1 MKRTTLNPQKRQK
14 IKKIKEKILVLYMN
28 ISQNGLILI
37 TEMRYVYVHSW
48 MKMGIIVENLIE
60 MWVVQLAI
68 FFVILKHTKSILKI
82 KRYIASLFILLFNI
96 FNINY
101 IKFILGTNTKYS
113 ITSSKYSKTA

>member
-113 ITSSKYSKTA
+113 ITSSKYSKTK